1 MEFVTLAYVKA
12 LVGIKGDETE
22 HDALIEHMIE
32 AVSTQAERFMNR
44 VVQRVQQTQYFDVDA
59 GDFVFA
65 LRSTPVTSIV
75 GTGEGVWNDPTWLF
89 TSAVDATTYRVAAE
103 TGILYVRTGLAP
115 GPQALK
121 VVYTGGMAATTEKL
135 MATYP
140 DLAQAAARQTM
151 FLYNT
156 RKQIGA
162 DSISVGE
169 SSVSWKGDVA
179 WLPGVEEVLKS
190 YRRAAV

>member
-1 MEFVTLAYVKA
+1 MELVTLAYVKA
-12 LVGIKGDETE
+12 LVEIKGDDTE
-22 HDALIEHMIE
+22 HDALIENMIE
-32 AVSTQAERFMNR
+32 AVSVQAEKYLNR
-44 VVQRVQQTQYFDVDA
+44 VVMRAQQTQYFDVDG
-59 GDFVFA
+59 GDVVFA
-65 LRSTPVTSIV
+65 LRATPVTSIAS
-75 GTGEGVWNDPTWLF
+75 TGEGVWNDEAWAF
-89 TSAVDATTYRVAAE
+89 TSALDATAYRVAAE
-103 TGILYVRTGLAP
+103 TGLLYFRDRLVP

-140 DLAQAAARQTM
+140 DLAQAAARQAM